1 MVAHRATE
9 EAGMRKADRAALES
23 VCVMLARGQLQRLAA
38 LAARQRRSRSF
49 VLRDLLDAA
58 LARRGPE
65 PERAAG

>member
-1 MVAHRATE
+1 
-9 EAGMRKADRAALES
+9 MRKAADAGGFVTTS
-23 VCVMLARGQLQRLAA
+23 VMLGRGQLRRLAA

-58 LARRGPE
+58 LARRSSE